1 MNPINKRLKLKKNK
15 TDLKPEEKEID
26 SLLSPPQSAR

>member
-1 MNPINKRLKLKKNK
+1 MEELKKNK